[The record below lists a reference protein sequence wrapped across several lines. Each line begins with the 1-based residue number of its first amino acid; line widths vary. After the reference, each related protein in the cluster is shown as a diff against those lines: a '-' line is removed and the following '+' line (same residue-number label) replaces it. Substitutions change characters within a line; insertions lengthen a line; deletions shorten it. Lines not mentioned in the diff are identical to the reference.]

1 MNILSYFKAVNAQRQ
16 INKLE
21 RKYKNKKV
29 VIYGAGEYFQIL
41 KNNFDLSK
49 LNVVGIADKKFEN
62 SKASNPTPYLALAP
76 EELKDFDFD
85 VIGKELKK
93 VLEACYYSDK
103 TGDIK
108 VTILLKPSYTP
119 KASIQ
124 PKVKKSPIVERKSKK
139 YICYY
144 EERING
150 ELVDDFKEWC
160 TAYSEDEAREYFKD
174 NYRHNPNIQISMIV
188 EG

>member
-16 INKLE
+16 INKLA

-62 SKASNPTPYLALAP
+62 SKASNSTPYLALAP

-85 VIGKELKK
+85 VILVALYDDTSLCDYLEYQLLINTKNEGTPVRSIVEPTILYTIK
-93 VLEACYYSDK
+93 VLLGK
-103 TGDIK
+103 
-108 VTILLKPSYTP
+108 
-119 KASIQ
+119 
-124 PKVKKSPIVERKSKK
+124 
-139 YICYY
+139 
-144 EERING
+144 
-150 ELVDDFKEWC
+150 
-160 TAYSEDEAREYFKD
+160 
-174 NYRHNPNIQISMIV
+174 
-188 EG
+188 